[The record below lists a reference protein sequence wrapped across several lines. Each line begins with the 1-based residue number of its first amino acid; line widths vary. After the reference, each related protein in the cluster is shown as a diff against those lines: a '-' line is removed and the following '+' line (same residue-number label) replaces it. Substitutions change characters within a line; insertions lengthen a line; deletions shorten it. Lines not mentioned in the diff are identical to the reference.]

1 MKHDILAEFEEILR
15 DGLSEDWYDRTPLE
29 KQRAIDALFST
40 SIAQAIAEERERVLG
55 EIKEFRHKHRN
66 LNVSSEFDIAF
77 DNFLS
82 SLDTTKE

>member
-1 MKHDILAEFEEILR
+1 MENNRTMYQRGYEEGRQEMI
-15 DGLSEDWYDRTPLE
+15 
-29 KQRAIDALFST
+29 K
-40 SIAQAIAEERERVLG
+40 RVVE

-82 SLDTTKE
+82 SLDTPLKAKDKDIWITYL